1 MKNAGHNDWYKA
13 VGSAYRLLES
23 FVKKNYNMGL
33 VYSHNSQGN
42 WEDLIKGGGSMH
54 QHQGHVSKHDH
65 SSHQSKQE
73 APKPAKKPKK
83 ELQGLNWLIANF

>member
-1 MKNAGHNDWYKA
+1 
-13 VGSAYRLLES
+13 
-23 FVKKNYNMGL
+23 MGL